1 MRCLCFGGRGEGPE
15 KCWVYMTVDLLSSK
29 VGCCINK
36 VVAGQ
41 LSDNVTASGNYKADI
56 ADNLIHFITINNII
70 N

>member
-1 MRCLCFGGRGEGPE
+1 
-15 KCWVYMTVDLLSSK
+15 MTVDFLSSK

-56 ADNLIHFITINNII
+56 ADNLTPFITINDII